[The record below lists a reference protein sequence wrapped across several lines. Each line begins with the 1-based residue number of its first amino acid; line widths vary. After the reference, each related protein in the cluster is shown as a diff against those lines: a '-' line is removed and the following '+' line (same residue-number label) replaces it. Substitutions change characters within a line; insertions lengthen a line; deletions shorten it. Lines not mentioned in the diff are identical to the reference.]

1 MIRCVARR
9 ALFDSN
15 PSVSIPLR
23 LSRAARSARTDAN
36 TNTQLPPPPLPQ
48 AKTTIRKEVV
58 EVEKKVVVEKIK
70 EVVTGVSE
78 EDLKKLHE
86 MMAAEKDKLRSQAEA
101 DMEQLLERRKETDE
115 ERELLR
121 DQASAPPLLSL
132 VSLVRVGR
140 ARNGERVARE
150 SARR

>member
-1 MIRCVARR
+1 M
-9 ALFDSN
+9 
-15 PSVSIPLR
+15 
-23 LSRAARSARTDAN
+23 
-36 TNTQLPPPPLPQ
+36 
-48 AKTTIRKEVV
+48 V